1 MSTFVFERTPKW
13 TMCVCASDKVWC
25 SVCTYCG
32 RHIQKADLSRFVCP
46 WCVFHVCWKDKHS
59 CTLMTLK
66 CFWDSECMCMCVCVY
81 MCACV
86 LFFAF
91 DHFSEKPIGATLVLY
106 NYPLRQPHSSTE
118 NSLPPRIFLYLC
130 VRVCACVCVYVNI
143 YADQIEF
150 ETLRWGH
157 IWKVWTFWL
166 ILTFWHV
173 FKRFFEG

>member
-13 TMCVCASDKVWC
+13 TMGICASDKVWC
-25 SVCTYCG
+25 SVSTYCG

-66 CFWDSECMCMCVCVY
+66 CFRDSECMCMCVCV
-81 MCACV
+81 CV
-86 LFFAF
+86 LFCCFWPLQWKAYWSYSRCIQLLF
-91 DHFSEKPIGATLVLY
+91 TPTPLFFSKTLCLLVY
-106 NYPLRQPHSSTE
+106 FY
-118 NSLPPRIFLYLC
+118 IC
-130 VRVCACVCVYVNI
+130 VSVSVHVSAYVNI

-166 ILTFWHV
+166 ILSFWHV